1 MRIVEAFTVRLP
13 ERHSQD
19 KKVQLEN
26 GKKTLGG
33 EREKKNVSK
42 FLQCHIISFDMLFE
56 ISNKV
61 TLRRSNHKEQISSFG
76 QRQQELLKR

>member
-33 EREKKNVSK
+33 ERERKKNVSK
-42 FLQCHIISFDMLFE
+42 FLQCHIISFDMLLKLA
-56 ISNKV
+56 IKLHCGDLTIKNK
-61 TLRRSNHKEQISSFG
+61 
-76 QRQQELLKR
+76 

>member
-33 EREKKNVSK
+33 ERERKKKCLKVSPVPYY
-42 FLQCHIISFDMLFE
+42 FFRHAF
-56 ISNKV
+56 
-61 TLRRSNHKEQISSFG
+61 
-76 QRQQELLKR
+76 